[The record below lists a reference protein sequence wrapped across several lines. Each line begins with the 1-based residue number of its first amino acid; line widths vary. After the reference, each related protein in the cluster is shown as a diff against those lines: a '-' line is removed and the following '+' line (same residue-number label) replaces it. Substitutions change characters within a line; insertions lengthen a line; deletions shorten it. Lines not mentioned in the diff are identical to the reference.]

1 MEAVRTRRQ
10 KEFVVS
16 RGVADK
22 SLGKCQHLGEAEE
35 ELPAKDTQ
43 T

>member
-1 MEAVRTRRQ
+1 MGGVRTRRQ

-16 RGVADK
+16 RAAADK
-22 SLGKCQHLGEAEE
+22 SLGKCQYLGEAEE
-35 ELPAKDTQ
+35 ALPAKDTE